1 MSEKKGFFKRL
12 AQGLS
17 KTRDNIASSFD
28 SIFSGFSGI
37 DEDFYEELE
46 EILIMSDM
54 GIDTTMNII
63 EDLKKKV
70 KENKIKEPEECRQLL
85 IDSIKDQMRLDDSAY
100 DFIDKKSVVLV
111 IGVNGVGKTTSV
123 GKLAASLKG
132 QGKKVLLAAA
142 DTFRAGAIEQLKE
155 WSNRAGV
162 DIISQAEGAD
172 PAAVV
177 YDAVAAAKARDVDV
191 LLCDTAGRLHNKK
204 NLMNEL
210 SKINRIIQKEYSEA
224 YLETLIVLDG
234 TTGQNAMAQAK
245 QFKEATDI
253 SGIILT
259 KLDGTAKGGVVIGIV
274 AENKIVYYECTRGCP
289 FQCSYCLSGISHSVR
304 RRPLE
309 KVLLDLEHF
318 MEAKVPLVKF
328 VDRTY
333 NLDETYFLPIMH
345 YLSMADTET
354 TFHFEI
360 KADLLSENTLKF
372 LETVPEG
379 RFQFEI
385 GVQSTNTKTLEAIGR
400 ENNWKKLADNVGRLL
415 QNNNIHL
422 HLDLIAGLPYEGLK
436 EFIKSFNDVYGL
448 RPHMLQLGFLKVL
461 QGTVMQSQAQEHGLL
476 YMSEP
481 PYEVVQT
488 KYMGYEEL
496 RFLKVLEDVF
506 ENTYNTGKF
515 NNVLAY
521 LIKANNGT
529 AFDFYRK
536 LTEWWES
543 RGLYPQ
549 GHNARGVTKL
559 LWEFTCDCYPSEKTN
574 VKEILRF
581 DVFVSQPNWLPSWMG
596 WKTAE
601 LNERAMA
608 FWRDKD
614 EVRQYLPDYIFSTWR
629 QIRKNYPIEAFDY
642 NVYSGVAERVVFMAD
657 YSNGKCIVKPLIS
670 KYLQNN

>member
-1 MSEKKGFFKRL
+1 MKSILVAINSKYVHTALGLRYVNEFCRKNAIEVTLIEETIQTPLL
-12 AQGLS
+12 AVLAEI
-17 KTRDNIASSFD
+17 TRAKPEVV
-28 SIFSGFSGI
+28 GFSVHIWNKTYVYSLIELVRKVLPAAKIVVGGPEVAFEPERIFNEKSEI
-37 DEDFYEELE
+37 DFIVQGEGEICFSELLKALKNADDKVPAH
-46 EILIMSDM
+46 IAYRDKNGAVQIN
-54 GIDTTMNII
+54 GGVTVV
-63 EDLKKKV
+63 EDL
-70 KENKIKEPEECRQLL
+70 
-85 IDSIKDQMRLDDSAY
+85 
-100 DFIDKKSVVLV
+100 
-111 IGVNGVGKTTSV
+111 
-123 GKLAASLKG
+123 
-132 QGKKVLLAAA
+132 
-142 DTFRAGAIEQLKE
+142 
-155 WSNRAGV
+155 
-162 DIISQAEGAD
+162 AELGFPYPD
-172 PAAVV
+172 
-177 YDAVAAAKARDVDV
+177 
-191 LLCDTAGRLHNKK
+191 
-204 NLMNEL
+204 
-210 SKINRIIQKEYSEA
+210 
-224 YLETLIVLDG
+224 LET
-234 TTGQNAMAQAK
+234 
-245 QFKEATDI
+245 
-253 SGIILT
+253 
-259 KLDGTAKGGVVIGIV
+259 IV

-333 NLDETYFLPIMH
+333 NLDETCFLPIMH

-385 GVQSTNTKTLEAIGR
+385 GIQSTNTETLEAIGR
-400 ENNWKKLADNVGRLL
+400 ENNWEKLADNVERLL

-515 NNVLAY
+515 DNVLAY

-601 LNERAMA
+601 LNEHAMA

>member
-1 MSEKKGFFKRL
+1 
-12 AQGLS
+12 
-17 KTRDNIASSFD
+17 
-28 SIFSGFSGI
+28 
-37 DEDFYEELE
+37 
-46 EILIMSDM
+46 
-54 GIDTTMNII
+54 
-63 EDLKKKV
+63 
-70 KENKIKEPEECRQLL
+70 
-85 IDSIKDQMRLDDSAY
+85 
-100 DFIDKKSVVLV
+100 
-111 IGVNGVGKTTSV
+111 
-123 GKLAASLKG
+123 
-132 QGKKVLLAAA
+132 
-142 DTFRAGAIEQLKE
+142 
-155 WSNRAGV
+155 
-162 DIISQAEGAD
+162 
-172 PAAVV
+172 
-177 YDAVAAAKARDVDV
+177 
-191 LLCDTAGRLHNKK
+191 
-204 NLMNEL
+204 
-210 SKINRIIQKEYSEA
+210 
-224 YLETLIVLDG
+224 
-234 TTGQNAMAQAK
+234 
-245 QFKEATDI
+245 
-253 SGIILT
+253 
-259 KLDGTAKGGVVIGIV
+259 
-274 AENKIVYYECTRGCP
+274 
-289 FQCSYCLSGISHSVR
+289 
-304 RRPLE
+304 
-309 KVLLDLEHF
+309 

-333 NLDETYFLPIMH
+333 NLDEAYFLPIMH